1 MPGWRNG
8 IRTTLKMLHR
18 KVCGFDSR
26 PGHHVFMQPNFL
38 EPAKSASDRW
48 RGIIAIAVLI
58 AGGGFFLL
66 TKTSFLNDSGAMLN
80 NAVQPTGQ
88 LGQIINKV
96 GGDREAVKPPATPP
110 RLPKLKGEILP
121 ADKFTAQAMIVKDRK
136 TGAVLFGK
144 KEYVKRSLA
153 SITKLM
159 SALVILEK
167 NVDWGTMAMVVSDD
181 IEDTHMY
188 AGDTYTL
195 EDLWNSA
202 LVGSSNKAILTLADA
217 VGWPREA
224 FVARMNEKARELGM
238 SDAVFADA
246 TGLSEDNQASASD
259 VAILLNEAMKNE
271 KIAETILIKE
281 YNLYSKE
288 RKGKHHMWSTDWIL
302 LGWIPNKLPEFFGG
316 KTGYTVAAGYN
327 FTMRAGDA
335 KGNLI
340 DVVVLGANSHEARF
354 TEAKDI
360 AEWVFSNYSF
370 DGE

>member
-1 MPGWRNG
+1 
-8 IRTTLKMLHR
+8 
-18 KVCGFDSR
+18 
-26 PGHHVFMQPNFL
+26 MQPNFI
-38 EPAKSASDRW
+38 EPAHGGSDKW
-48 RGIIAIAVLI
+48 RGMIVIALLVAS
-58 AGGGFFLL
+58 GGFFLL
-66 TKTSFLNDSGAMLN
+66 TKTSFVSDSDAMLN
-80 NAVQPTGQ
+80 KAMQPVGH
-88 LGQIINKV
+88 LGQAVNQV
-96 GGDREAVKPPATPP
+96 GGDKEMIVPPTVPP
-110 RLPKLKGEILP
+110 IQLPQLKSELLP
-121 ADKFTAQAMIVKDRK
+121 AENFTARAMIVKDHK
-136 TGAVLFGK
+136 TGAVLYK
-144 KEYVKRSLA
+144 KNEYEKRSLA

-167 NVDWGTMAMVVSDD
+167 NIDWGTIATVVSDN

-202 LVGSSNKAILTLADA
+202 LVASSNKAILTLADA

-224 FVARMNEKARELGM
+224 FVERMNGKARELGM

-259 VAILLNEAMKNE
+259 VVILLNEALKKD
-271 KIAETILIKE
+271 KISKSILIKE

-288 RKGKHHMWSTDWIL
+288 RGEKHHMWNTDWIL

-327 FTMRAGDA
+327 FTMRAGDD
-335 KGNLI
+335 KNNLI
-340 DVVVLGANSHEARF
+340 DVVVLGADSHEARF
-354 TEAKDI
+354 NEAKDI

-370 DGE
+370 DSE

>member
-1 MPGWRNG
+1 
-8 IRTTLKMLHR
+8 
-18 KVCGFDSR
+18 
-26 PGHHVFMQPNFL
+26 MQPNFL
-38 EPAKSASDRW
+38 EPAKSASDKW
-48 RGIIAIAVLI
+48 RGIVAVGVLV
-58 AGGGFFLL
+58 ASGGFFLL
-66 TKTSFLNDSGAMLN
+66 TKTSFVSGSGEVLNKAL
-80 NAVQPTGQ
+80 QPMGG
-88 LGQIINKV
+88 LEKMINRV
-96 GGDREAVKPPATPP
+96 GGDMVSKPPATPP
-110 RLPKLKGEILP
+110 PQLPKLKGEMLP
-121 ADKFTAQAMIVKDRK
+121 AEKFTAQAMIVKDNK

-144 KEYVKRSLA
+144 NEYAKRSLA

-167 NVDWGTMAMVVSDD
+167 NIDWGVVATIVPDD
-181 IEDTHMY
+181 IEDTHVY

-195 EDLWNSA
+195 EDLWNAA
-202 LVGSSNKAILTLADA
+202 LVASSNKAILTLADA

-259 VAILLNEAMKNE
+259 VAILLNEAIKNK
-271 KIAETILIKE
+271 KIAEALLIKE

-288 RKGKHHMWSTDWIL
+288 RGEKHHMWNTDWIL

-327 FTMRAGDA
+327 FTMRAGDG
-335 KGNLI
+335 KGHLV
-340 DVVVLGANSHEARF
+340 DVVVLGADSHEARF
-354 TEAKDI
+354 NEAKDI